1 MWCREKRRVGKQS
14 LLPQKAS
21 LWHEGHFRLIV
32 FKKQKT
38 ASLPLQPASA
48 SPRNCLE
55 ECGQRPWSTTSTVA
69 RPSRVRAA
77 CGPRN
82 LAGPGDQSLFWVP
95 TVHQTAAS
103 PSPGE
108 LPLFPAKSQAL
119 PSSSLRCNISL
130 SYPTCPGVSLFLQ
143 RSLIHIIEQFSSV
156 NLSHFN
162 LILRL
167 DRRSQKELRKFA
179 PHPQKNEKSGKVLK
193 SFLRGNG
200 KGANF
205 KKVNKMS
212 KRKGYFKYPKVNK
225 GTQKKKGLYE
235 YLVETTFHME
245 NIYKQT
251 NFWNLI
257 KSLIFLKEKKLISPF
272 VKRCT
277 SDSLQQLNILI
288 QVHTMSNSSEA

>member
-1 MWCREKRRVGKQS
+1 MWCREKRRVEKQS

-55 ECGQRPWSTTSTVA
+55 ECGQRPWSTTTTVA

-82 LAGPGDQSLFWVP
+82 LAGPRDQSLAGPRDQSLFWVP
-95 TVHQTAAS
+95 TVYQTAAS

-130 SYPTCPGVSLFLQ
+130 SYLACPGVSLFLQ
-143 RSLIHIIEQFSSV
+143 HSLIHIIE
-156 NLSHFN
+156 
-162 LILRL
+162 
-167 DRRSQKELRKFA
+167 
-179 PHPQKNEKSGKVLK
+179 
-193 SFLRGNG
+193 SFL
-200 KGANF
+200 
-205 KKVNKMS
+205 
-212 KRKGYFKYPKVNK
+212 
-225 GTQKKKGLYE
+225 L
-235 YLVETTFHME
+235 
-245 NIYKQT
+245 
-251 NFWNLI
+251 LI
-257 KSLIFLKEKKLISPF
+257 CLIS
-272 VKRCT
+272 
-277 SDSLQQLNILI
+277 I
-288 QVHTMSNSSEA
+288 